1 MNDKEKILNKKTQ
14 DLMLEFCPF
23 GFGDMQAIV
32 STIEAVGKSIND
44 AYINNCDSLETLSE
58 LEIVGDRFN
67 LYYIPSLKDLG
78 KLKIVGGNLIMYN
91 LAITTLG
98 SLEKVGKRLDI
109 ENCTSLTSIGNLNY
123 YADFNLKTVS
133 NQFRKE
139 IKALQKTT
147 SELEDGGFV
156 DFDEVEPTLHDDF
169 NRFSRHQVMQSYR
182 TDFKDGYPYFTPMAD
197 TNGDVVVVDGFGI
210 LNDGTM
216 VVFDGV
222 NWNVKHHFGK
232 EHDDR
237 YEISDYWETES
248 FADGGLVKT
257 KSIITDKI
265 GWTEEVADYLIEQ
278 DSKLAIWFADSY
290 MKYWINKYD
299 AKPNLDW
306 VGLSLP
312 QKIGR
317 FE

>member
-1 MNDKEKILNKKTQ
+1 
-14 DLMLEFCPF
+14 
-23 GFGDMQAIV
+23 
-32 STIEAVGKSIND
+32 
-44 AYINNCDSLETLSE
+44 
-58 LEIVGDRFN
+58 
-67 LYYIPSLKDLG
+67 
-78 KLKIVGGNLIMYN
+78 
-91 LAITTLG
+91 
-98 SLEKVGKRLDI
+98 
-109 ENCTSLTSIGNLNY
+109 
-123 YADFNLKTVS
+123 
-133 NQFRKE
+133 
-139 IKALQKTT
+139 
-147 SELEDGGFV
+147 
-156 DFDEVEPTLHDDF
+156 
-169 NRFSRHQVMQSYR
+169 
-182 TDFKDGYPYFTPMAD
+182 MAD
-197 TNGDVVVVDGFGI
+197 TDGDIVVVDGFGI

-248 FADGGLVKT
+248 FADGGIVKT

-265 GWTEEVADYLIEQ
+265 GWSEEVADYLIEQ

-312 QKIGR
+312 QKKQYVSEMFKRRDDFTNYAGENNGGAR
-317 FE
+317 FEIRRILDWLKHPITPKKNLKEL